1 MDNSSTYRTILLIF
15 LFYSPS
21 IFVTDRI
28 FSIETHLDAKISLYE
43 CKRVSYV
50 HCSVSRRIVCALCVC
65 VHARARTYVCCV
77 YGCVYYVR
85 IYYSVIV
92 CMYTRMDDLY
102 VMVGTDGGG
111 WLHGEQVQA
120 G

>member
-1 MDNSSTYRTILLIF
+1 MCF
-15 LFYSPS
+15 
-21 IFVTDRI
+21 
-28 FSIETHLDAKISLYE
+28 
-43 CKRVSYV
+43 C
-50 HCSVSRRIVCALCVC
+50 VCARL
-65 VHARARTYVCCV
+65 YVRCAYEGV
-77 YGCVYYVR
+77 YHVR
-85 IYYSVIV
+85 IYYSIIV